1 MITSTSNPQVKN
13 LQQLGRKA
21 KLRNEQDVF
30 LVEGTKMY
38 LEAPAERIRKVYLSQ
53 SLYEE
58 RNLSRGRTK
67 NDRRDSGGTN

>member
-38 LEAPAERIRKVYLSQ
+38 LEAPAERIRRWPPRY
-53 SLYEE
+53 
-58 RNLSRGRTK
+58 
-67 NDRRDSGGTN
+67 DGG

>member
-38 LEAPAERIRKVYLSQ
+38 LKLQRNGSARSISPKVSMRKREKAL
-53 SLYEE
+53 
-58 RNLSRGRTK
+58 
-67 NDRRDSGGTN
+67 

>member
-13 LQQLGRKA
+13 LQQLSRKA

-38 LEAPAERIRKVYLSQ
+38 LEHRRSGSEKSISLKVFMKRKERAL
-53 SLYEE
+53 
-58 RNLSRGRTK
+58 
-67 NDRRDSGGTN
+67 

>member
-30 LVEGTKMY
+30 LVEGIKSIWKLQRNGSARSISPKVSM
-38 LEAPAERIRKVYLSQ
+38 RKREKAL
-53 SLYEE
+53 
-58 RNLSRGRTK
+58 
-67 NDRRDSGGTN
+67 

>member
-38 LEAPAERIRKVYLSQ
+38 LEAPAERIRKSISPKVSMRKREKAL
-53 SLYEE
+53 
-58 RNLSRGRTK
+58 
-67 NDRRDSGGTN
+67 